1 MPTRLGGFVCRS
13 DALDAATARSWR
25 LPRRHHKTHS
35 VREFAELAFKKIGVD
50 IEWFGQGVDD
60 VRKDASS
67 GLILV
72 RTDRMFF
79 RPAEVDYLVDYY
91 AN

>member
-1 MPTRLGGFVCRS
+1 MHLMLQQPARGDYLV
-13 DALDAATARSWR
+13 ATS
-25 LPRRHHKTHS
+25 KTHA

-60 VRKDASS
+60 VRKDVSS

-79 RPAEVDYLVDYY
+79 RPAEVDYLVDDY